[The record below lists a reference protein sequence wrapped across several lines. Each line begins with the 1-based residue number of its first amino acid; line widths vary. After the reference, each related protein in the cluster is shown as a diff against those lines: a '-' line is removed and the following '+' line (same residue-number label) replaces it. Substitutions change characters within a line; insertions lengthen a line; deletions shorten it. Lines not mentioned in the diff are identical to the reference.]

1 MLSAREQFFNGDGGG
16 TAGIGLGIEIGESST
31 SKAGRGVYNATT
43 VSVTKDQLNSAAT
56 TPTVSV
62 TPKQPPLEP
71 VVEAEGEEDLH
82 FDTNAL
88 SNLPPRQPLDIEF
101 KELSLTVKLGF
112 NRGEKEILHNVCGK
126 FPGSQLIAIMG
137 PSGAGK
143 STLLDALSGFK
154 TTGVDGSILL
164 NGRRR
169 DLPSFRR
176 MSCYITQDDRLQ
188 PLLTVSENMHI
199 AADLKLGENV
209 SYEEKESRIEDILLL
224 LGLYDHDQTLTMR
237 LSGGQKKRLSIAM
250 ELINNPTVMFLDEPT
265 TGLDSSSC
273 TKVLELLKRLTSQ
286 GRTIICTIHQPTAKL
301 FQIFDQVYVLS
312 AGNCV
317 YQGGTQKLVPFLQS
331 VDLPCP
337 MYHNPA
343 DYSECPIK
351 RIKKSNS
358 EHLSPPPSL
367 IFAVIELACGEYGY
381 DKIDTLKRAT
391 ENGSCLTWF
400 NNPGSVLRA
409 EALMRKHPIPKRN
422 KNVSLENT
430 SFTNQCSVLLR
441 RGYIKARRDTTMTHL
456 RIFVNIGLAIV
467 YGGMYDHAGREG
479 SRVLDNYNLLFAILM
494 HHSMTTMMLTV
505 LTFPIE
511 MTILIKEHFNRWYS
525 LKAYYFALTVVDL
538 PITLISTFF
547 FTVIIYVWSYQPM
560 EWVRFWMFLAIS
572 LLVVFVGQSFG
583 LIIGAWFDV
592 VNGTFLAPV
601 LTIPMMMFAGF
612 GVTLRDLPSYLKWG
626 SHISHLR
633 YGLEGYIAA
642 IYGLDRGVLACDE
655 APYCHYRYPKKF
667 LEEITMRGD
676 QFWNDV
682 IALCLIM
689 FILRAGAFI
698 VLKAK
703 LKSIR

>member
-1 MLSAREQFFNGDGGG
+1 MLSAREQFFNSDGG
-16 TAGIGLGIEIGESST
+16 TPGIGLGIEIGESGT
-31 SKAGRGVYNATT
+31 AKPGRGVYNATT
-43 VSVTKDQLNSAAT
+43 VPMTSASSWRNGQTNTTTTA
-56 TPTVSV
+56 TPTGAAPIASS
-62 TPKQPPLEP
+62 KQTPLEP
-71 VVEAEGEEDLH
+71 VVEDEEDFH
-82 FDTNAL
+82 IDTNAL
-88 SNLPPRQPLDIEF
+88 SNLPPRDPVDIEF

-154 TTGVDGSILL
+154 TTGVDGSIRL

-188 PLLTVSENMHI
+188 PLLTVTENMHI

-224 LGLYDHDQTLTMR
+224 LGLYDHDQTLTGR

-273 TKVLELLKRLTSQ
+273 TKVLELLKRLTTQ

-312 AGNCV
+312 SGNCV
-317 YQGGTQKLVPFLQS
+317 YQGGTQKMVPFLQS
-331 VDLPCP
+331 VELPCP

-343 DYSECPIK
+343 DYI
-351 RIKKSNS
+351 
-358 EHLSPPPSL
+358 
-367 IFAVIELACGEYGY
+367 IELACGEYGF
-381 DKIDTLKRAT
+381 DKIDTLKTAS
-391 ENGSCLTWF
+391 ENGSSLTWF
-400 NNPGSVLRA
+400 NNPGAVLRS
-409 EALMRKHPIPKRN
+409 EALIHKHPIPKRS

-430 SFTNQCSVLLR
+430 SFMNQCTVLLR
-441 RGYIKARRDTTMTHL
+441 RGYIKSGRDTTLTHL
-456 RIFVNIGLAIV
+456 RLFVNIAVAVL
-467 YGGMYDHAGREG
+467 YGAMYDHSGKEG

-505 LTFPIE
+505 LTFPLE

-525 LKAYYFALTVVDL
+525 LKAYYFALTL
-538 PITLISTFF
+538 LEIPITFISTFV
-547 FTVIIYVWSYQPM
+547 FTVIIYLWSYQPM
-560 EWVRFWMFLAIS
+560 EWVRFWMFFVIS

-583 LIIGAWFDV
+583 LIIGAWCNV

-642 IYGLDRGVLACDE
+642 IYGMNRGVLDCNE

-667 LEEITMRGD
+667 LEEITMSGD
-676 QFWNDV
+676 QFWNDLM
-682 IALCLIM
+682 ALSI
-689 FILRAGAFI
+689 ILLLFRVGAYF

>member
-1 MLSAREQFFNGDGGG
+1 MLSAREQFFNDGG
-16 TAGIGLGIEIGESST
+16 TAGIGLGIEIGESGT
-31 SKAGRGVYNATT
+31 SRAGRGVYNATT
-43 VSVTKDQLNSAAT
+43 VPMTSANSWRNGQTSTATSTST
-56 TPTVSV
+56 TPTAAPVLAIA
-62 TPKQPPLEP
+62 KQAALEP
-71 VVEAEGEEDLH
+71 VAEGEEDVH
-82 FDTNAL
+82 FNTDAL
-88 SNLPPRQPLDIEF
+88 SNLPAREPVDIEF
-101 KELSLTVKLGF
+101 KELSLTVNLGF

-154 TTGVDGSILL
+154 TTGVDGSIRL

-169 DLPSFRR
+169 DLPAFRR

-224 LGLYDHDQTLTMR
+224 LGLYDHDQTLTLR
-237 LSGGQKKRLSIAM
+237 LSGGQRKRLSIAM

-273 TKVLELLKRLTSQ
+273 TKVLELLKRLTTQ

-343 DYSECPIK
+343 DYI
-351 RIKKSNS
+351 
-358 EHLSPPPSL
+358 
-367 IFAVIELACGEYGY
+367 IELACGEYGF
-381 DKIDTLKRAT
+381 DKIDTLMHKY
-391 ENGSCLTWF
+391 
-400 NNPGSVLRA
+400 
-409 EALMRKHPIPKRN
+409 PIPKRS

-441 RGYIKARRDTTMTHL
+441 RGYIKSRRDTTMTHL
-456 RIFVNIGLAIV
+456 RIGVNIAVAVL
-467 YGGMYDHAGREG
+467 YGAMYDRAGREG

-525 LKAYYFALTVVDL
+525 LKAYYFAMTLIDL
-538 PITLISTFF
+538 PITFVSTFLF
-547 FTVIIYVWSYQPM
+547 SVIIYLWSYQPL
-560 EWVRFWMFLAIS
+560 EWVRFWMFFSIS
-572 LLVVFVGQSFG
+572 LLIVFVGQSIG
-583 LIIGAWFDV
+583 LMIGAWFDV

-633 YGLEGYIAA
+633 YGLEGFIAA
-642 IYGLDRGVLACDE
+642 IYGLDRGVLECNE

-667 LEEITMRGD
+667 LEEITMSGD
-676 QFWNDV
+676 KFWTDI
-682 IALCLIM
+682 IALCAMM
-689 FILRAGAFI
+689 FLFRLGAYI

-703 LKSIR
+703 IKSIR

>member
-1 MLSAREQFFNGDGGG
+1 MATSREQFLFGNDNGV
-16 TAGIGLGIEIGESST
+16 AGLGLGIEIGEVNSSRVYNTTTVPVNSTGGWRNGQSST
-31 SKAGRGVYNATT
+31 TS
-43 VSVTKDQLNSAAT
+43 SA
-56 TPTVSV
+56 TPTSAP
-62 TPKQPPLEP
+62 TPPQVAYSNGSKQPPLEP
-71 VVEAEGEEDLH
+71 VVEEEVH
-82 FDTNAL
+82 FDTDAL
-88 SNLPPRQPLDIEF
+88 NNLPAREPVDMEF
-101 KELSLTVKLGF
+101 RELSLTVKLGF
-112 NRGEKEILHNVCGK
+112 NRGSKEILHNVCGK

-188 PLLTVSENMHI
+188 PLLTVNENMHI
-199 AADLKLGENV
+199 AADLKLGQTV

-224 LGLYDHDQTLTMR
+224 LGLYNHDQTLTMR

-273 TKVLELLKRLTSQ
+273 TKVLELLKKLTSQ

-317 YQGGTQKLVPFLQS
+317 YQGSTQKLVPFLQA

-343 DYSECPIK
+343 DYI
-351 RIKKSNS
+351 
-358 EHLSPPPSL
+358 
-367 IFAVIELACGEYGY
+367 IELACGEYGY
-381 DKIDTLKRAT
+381 DKVDTLKGAT

-400 NNPGSVLRA
+400 DNPSAVLRS
-409 EALMRKHPIPKRN
+409 EVLMRKYPIPKKTKSR
-422 KNVSLENT
+422 SLEDT
-430 SFTNQCSVLLR
+430 SYSNQCSVLLR
-441 RGYIKARRDTTMTHL
+441 RGFIKAKRDTTMTHL
-456 RIFVNIGLAIV
+456 RIGVNIAVAALFGA
-467 YGGMYDHAGREG
+467 MYDHTGREG

-505 LTFPIE
+505 LTFPMDIS
-511 MTILIKEHFNRWYS
+511 ILIKEHFNRWYS
-525 LKAYYFALTVVDL
+525 LKAYYTAMTLVDL
-538 PITLISTFF
+538 PISIVSCFL
-547 FTVIIYVWSYQPM
+547 FTVIVYLWSYQPM
-560 EWVRFWMFLAIS
+560 EWIRFWMFFAIS
-572 LLVVFVGQSFG
+572 LLTVFVGHSFG
-583 LIIGAWFDV
+583 LMIGAWFDV

-612 GVTLRDLPSYLKWG
+612 GVTLRDLPGYLKWG
-626 SHISHLR
+626 SHISYLR
-633 YGLEGYIAA
+633 YGLEGFISS
-642 IYGLDRGVLACDE
+642 IYGLNRGVLACDE

-682 IALCLIM
+682 AAL
-689 FILRAGAFI
+689 GAMIIIFRLVSFI

-703 LKSIR
+703 IKSIR

>member
-1 MLSAREQFFNGDGGG
+1 MATAREQFLFGSDNGV
-16 TAGIGLGIEIGESST
+16 AGLGLGIEIGEVTPS
-31 SKAGRGVYNATT
+31 RVYNATT
-43 VSVTKDQLNSAAT
+43 VPVTSAGGWRNGQSST
-56 TPTVSV
+56 TTNVV
-62 TPKQPPLEP
+62 TPPSVSTPPQVAYSNGSTASKQPPLEP
-71 VVEAEGEEDLH
+71 VEEEEVH
-82 FDTNAL
+82 FDIDAL
-88 SNLPPRQPLDIEF
+88 NNLPAREPVDMEF

-112 NRGEKEILHNVCGK
+112 NRGSKEILHNVSGK

-188 PLLTVSENMHI
+188 PLLTVNENMHI
-199 AADLKLGENV
+199 AADLKLGQTV

-273 TKVLELLKRLTSQ
+273 TKVLELLKKLTGQ

-301 FQIFDQVYVLS
+301 FQIFDQVYVLA

-317 YQGGTQKLVPFLQS
+317 YQGSTQKLVPFLQA

-343 DYSECPIK
+343 DYI
-351 RIKKSNS
+351 
-358 EHLSPPPSL
+358 
-367 IFAVIELACGEYGY
+367 IELACGEYGY
-381 DKIDTLKRAT
+381 DKVDTLKGAT

-400 NNPGSVLRA
+400 DNPSSILRS
-409 EALMRKHPIPKRN
+409 EALMRKYPIPKRT
-422 KNVSLENT
+422 KARSLEDT
-430 SFTNQCSVLLR
+430 SFSNQCSVLMR
-441 RGYIKARRDTTMTHL
+441 RGYMKAKRDTTMTHL
-456 RIFVNIGLAIV
+456 RIGVNIAVAALFGA
-467 YGGMYDHAGREG
+467 MYDHTGREG

-511 MTILIKEHFNRWYS
+511 MSILIKEHFNRWYS
-525 LKAYYFALTVVDL
+525 LKAYYTAMTIVDL
-538 PITLISTFF
+538 PISIISCFI
-547 FTVIIYVWSYQPM
+547 FTVIVYLWSYQPM
-560 EWVRFWMFLAIS
+560 EWVRFWMFFVIS
-572 LLVVFVGQSFG
+572 LLTVFVGHSFG
-583 LIIGAWFDV
+583 LMIGSWFDV

-612 GVTLRDLPSYLKWG
+612 GVTLRDLPSYLQWG
-626 SHISHLR
+626 SHISYLR
-633 YGLEGYIAA
+633 YGLEGFISA
-642 IYGLDRGVLACDE
+642 IYGLDRGVLACEE

-682 IALCLIM
+682 IAL
-689 FILRAGAFI
+689 GAMIIVFRLVSYV

-703 LKSIR
+703 IKSIR

>member
-1 MLSAREQFFNGDGGG
+1 MATSREQFLFGSDNGV
-16 TAGIGLGIEIGESST
+16 AGLGLGIEIGEVT
-31 SKAGRGVYNATT
+31 SGRVYNTTT
-43 VSVTKDQLNSAAT
+43 VPVTNSGGWRHAQS
-56 TPTVSV
+56 SV
-62 TPKQPPLEP
+62 TPPPIPTPPQVTYTNGSSATASKQPPLEP
-71 VVEAEGEEDLH
+71 VEEEEVH
-82 FDTNAL
+82 FDTDAL
-88 SNLPPRQPLDIEF
+88 NNLPAREPVDMEF
-101 KELSLTVKLGF
+101 RDLSLTVKLGF
-112 NRGEKEILHNVCGK
+112 NRGSKEILHNVCGK

-188 PLLTVSENMHI
+188 PLLTVNENMHI
-199 AADLKLGENV
+199 AADLKLGQTV

-273 TKVLELLKRLTSQ
+273 TKVLELLKKLTSQ

-317 YQGGTQKLVPFLQS
+317 YQGSTQKLVPFLHS

-343 DYSECPIK
+343 DYI
-351 RIKKSNS
+351 
-358 EHLSPPPSL
+358 
-367 IFAVIELACGEYGY
+367 IELACGEYGY
-381 DKIDTLKRAT
+381 DKVDTLKVAT

-400 NNPGSVLRA
+400 DNPSAVLRS
-409 EALMRKHPIPKRN
+409 EVLMRKYPIPKKTKSR
-422 KNVSLENT
+422 SLEDT
-430 SFTNQCSVLLR
+430 SFSNQCSVLLR
-441 RGYIKARRDTTMTHL
+441 RGFIKAKRDTTMTHL
-456 RIFVNIGLAIV
+456 RIGVNIAVAALFGA
-467 YGGMYDHAGREG
+467 MYDHTGREG

-505 LTFPIE
+505 LTFPMDIS
-511 MTILIKEHFNRWYS
+511 ILIKEHFNRWYS
-525 LKAYYFALTVVDL
+525 LKAYYTAMTLVDL
-538 PITLISTFF
+538 PISIISCFL
-547 FTVIIYVWSYQPM
+547 FTVIVYLWSYQPM
-560 EWVRFWMFLAIS
+560 EWVRFWMFFAIS
-572 LLVVFVGQSFG
+572 ILTVFVGHSFG
-583 LIIGAWFDV
+583 LMIGAWFDV

-612 GVTLRDLPSYLKWG
+612 GVTLRDLPGYLRWG
-626 SHISHLR
+626 SHISYLR
-633 YGLEGYIAA
+633 YGLEGFIAS
-642 IYGLDRGVLACDE
+642 IYGLDRGVLACEE
-655 APYCHYRYPKKF
+655 AAYCHYRYPKKF

-682 IALCLIM
+682 IALGSMIIIFRLVSYV
-689 FILRAGAFI
+689 

-703 LKSIR
+703 IKSIR

>member
-1 MLSAREQFFNGDGGG
+1 MATTREQFLFGNESGV
-16 TAGIGLGIEIGESST
+16 AGLGLGIEIGEAPNS
-31 SKAGRGVYNATT
+31 RVYNATT
-43 VSVTKDQLNSAAT
+43 EPVSSAGGRRNGQPST
-56 TPTVSV
+56 TTTVTPTSAP
-62 TPKQPPLEP
+62 TPPQAGYSNGSTASNQPPLEP
-71 VVEAEGEEDLH
+71 VEEEEVH
-82 FDTNAL
+82 FDTDAL
-88 SNLPPRQPLDIEF
+88 NNLPAREPVDMEF
-101 KELSLTVKLGF
+101 KELSLTVNLGF
-112 NRGEKEILHNVCGK
+112 KRGSKEILHNVCGK

-188 PLLTVSENMHI
+188 PLLTVNENMHI
-199 AADLKLGENV
+199 AADLKLGDTV

-224 LGLYDHDQTLTMR
+224 LGLYNHDQTLTVR

-317 YQGGTQKLVPFLQS
+317 YQGSTQKLVPFLQS
-331 VDLPCP
+331 VELPCP

-343 DYSECPIK
+343 DYI
-351 RIKKSNS
+351 
-358 EHLSPPPSL
+358 
-367 IFAVIELACGEYGY
+367 IELACGEYGF
-381 DKIDTLKRAT
+381 DKIDTLKSAT

-400 NNPGSVLRA
+400 NNPSSVLRA
-409 EALMRKHPIPKRN
+409 ETLMRKFPIPKKSKTR
-422 KNVSLENT
+422 SLEDT
-430 SFTNQCSVLLR
+430 SYTNQCSVLLR
-441 RGYIKARRDTTMTHL
+441 RGYIKAKRDTTMTHL
-456 RIFVNIGLAIV
+456 RIGVNIAVAALFGA
-467 YGGMYDHAGREG
+467 MYDHTGREG

-511 MTILIKEHFNRWYS
+511 LSILIKEHFNRWYS
-525 LKAYYFALTVVDL
+525 LKAYYTAMTLVDL
-538 PITLISTFF
+538 PVSILSCFL
-547 FTVIIYVWSYQPM
+547 FTVIVYLWSYQPM
-560 EWVRFWMFLAIS
+560 EWVRFWMFFVIS
-572 LLVVFVGQSFG
+572 LMTVFVGQSFG
-583 LIIGAWFDV
+583 LMIGAWFDV
-592 VNGTFLAPV
+592 TNGTFLAPV

-626 SHISHLR
+626 SHISYLR
-633 YGLEGYIAA
+633 YGLEGFIAA
-642 IYGLDRGVLACDE
+642 IYGLDRGTLACDE
-655 APYCHYRYPKKF
+655 ALYCHYRYPKKF

-682 IALCLIM
+682 IALTLM
-689 FILRAGAFI
+689 I
-698 VLKAK
+698 VIFRLASYMILKAK
-703 LKSIR
+703 IKSIR

>member
-1 MLSAREQFFNGDGGG
+1 MATAREQFLFGSDNGV
-16 TAGIGLGIEIGESST
+16 AGLGLGIEIGEVTPSRVYNTTTVPVTSAGGWRNGQSST
-31 SKAGRGVYNATT
+31 TT
-43 VSVTKDQLNSAAT
+43 SAVNGST
-56 TPTVSV
+56 TS
-62 TPKQPPLEP
+62 KQPPLEP
-71 VVEAEGEEDLH
+71 VEEEEVH
-82 FDTNAL
+82 FDIDAL
-88 SNLPPRQPLDIEF
+88 NNLPAREPVDMEF

-112 NRGEKEILHNVCGK
+112 NRGSKEILHNVSGK

-188 PLLTVSENMHI
+188 PLLTVNENMHI
-199 AADLKLGENV
+199 AADLKLGQTV

-273 TKVLELLKRLTSQ
+273 TKVLELLKKLTGQ

-301 FQIFDQVYVLS
+301 FQIFDQVYVLA

-317 YQGGTQKLVPFLQS
+317 YQGSTQKLVPFLQA

-343 DYSECPIK
+343 DYI
-351 RIKKSNS
+351 
-358 EHLSPPPSL
+358 
-367 IFAVIELACGEYGY
+367 IELACGEYGY
-381 DKIDTLKRAT
+381 DKVDTLKGAT

-400 NNPGSVLRA
+400 DNPSSIMRS
-409 EALMRKHPIPKRN
+409 EALMRKYPIPKRT
-422 KNVSLENT
+422 KARSLEDT
-430 SFTNQCSVLLR
+430 SFSNQCSVLMR
-441 RGYIKARRDTTMTHL
+441 RGYMKAKRDTTMTHL
-456 RIFVNIGLAIV
+456 RIGVNIAVAALFGA
-467 YGGMYDHAGREG
+467 MYDHTGREG

-511 MTILIKEHFNRWYS
+511 MSILIKEHFNRWYS
-525 LKAYYFALTVVDL
+525 LKAYYTAMTIVDL
-538 PITLISTFF
+538 PISVSIYWLKTIGIPQITEVSRWQIISCFI
-547 FTVIIYVWSYQPM
+547 FTVIVYLWSYQPM
-560 EWVRFWMFLAIS
+560 EWVRFWMFFVIS
-572 LLVVFVGQSFG
+572 LLTVFVGHSFG
-583 LIIGAWFDV
+583 LMIGSWFDV

-612 GVTLRDLPSYLKWG
+612 GVTLKDLPSYLQWG
-626 SHISHLR
+626 SHISYLR
-633 YGLEGYIAA
+633 YGLEGFISA
-642 IYGLDRGVLACDE
+642 IYGLDRGVLACEE

-682 IALCLIM
+682 IAL
-689 FILRAGAFI
+689 GAMIIVFRLVSYV

-703 LKSIR
+703 IKSIR

>member
-1 MLSAREQFFNGDGGG
+1 MATPREQFLFGSDNGV
-16 TAGIGLGIEIGESST
+16 AGLGLGIEIGEVTSS
-31 SKAGRGVYNATT
+31 RVYNSTT
-43 VSVTKDQLNSAAT
+43 VPVGNSGGWRNAQS
-56 TPTVSV
+56 SV
-62 TPKQPPLEP
+62 TPPPIPTPPQVNYTNGNAASKQPPLEP
-71 VVEAEGEEDLH
+71 VVEEEVH
-82 FDTNAL
+82 FDTDAL
-88 SNLPPRQPLDIEF
+88 NNLPAREPVDMEF

-112 NRGEKEILHNVCGK
+112 NRGSKEILHNVCGK

-188 PLLTVSENMHI
+188 PLLTVNENMHI
-199 AADLKLGENV
+199 AADLKLGQTV
-209 SYEEKESRIEDILLL
+209 SYEEKESRW
-224 LGLYDHDQTLTMR
+224 
-237 LSGGQKKRLSIAM
+237 
-250 ELINNPTVMFLDEPT
+250 
-265 TGLDSSSC
+265 LDSSSC
-273 TKVLELLKRLTSQ
+273 TKVLELLKKLTSQ

-317 YQGGTQKLVPFLQS
+317 YQGSTQKLVPFLHS
-331 VDLPCP
+331 ADLPCP

-343 DYSECPIK
+343 DYI
-351 RIKKSNS
+351 
-358 EHLSPPPSL
+358 
-367 IFAVIELACGEYGY
+367 IELACGEYGY
-381 DKIDTLKRAT
+381 DKVDTLKLAT

-400 NNPGSVLRA
+400 DNPSAVLRA
-409 EALMRKHPIPKRN
+409 EVLMRKYPIPKKTKSR
-422 KNVSLENT
+422 SLEDT
-430 SFTNQCSVLLR
+430 SYSNQCSVLLR
-441 RGYIKARRDTTMTHL
+441 RGFIKAKRDTTMTHL
-456 RIFVNIGLAIV
+456 RIGVNIAVAALFGA
-467 YGGMYDHAGREG
+467 MYDHTGREG

-505 LTFPIE
+505 LTFPMDIS
-511 MTILIKEHFNRWYS
+511 ILIKEHFNRWYS
-525 LKAYYFALTVVDL
+525 LKAYYTAMTLVDL
-538 PITLISTFF
+538 PISIISCFF
-547 FTVIIYVWSYQPM
+547 FTVIVYLWSYQPM
-560 EWVRFWMFLAIS
+560 EWIRFFMFFSIS
-572 LLVVFVGQSFG
+572 LLTVFVGHSFG
-583 LIIGAWFDV
+583 LMIGAWFDV

-612 GVTLRDLPSYLKWG
+612 GVTLRDLPSYLRWG
-626 SHISHLR
+626 SHISYLR
-633 YGLEGYIAA
+633 YGLEGFISA
-642 IYGLDRGVLACDE
+642 IYGLDRGTLACEE

-682 IALCLIM
+682 IALGVM
-689 FILRAGAFI
+689 ILLFRFVSYV

-703 LKSIR
+703 IKSIR

>member
-1 MLSAREQFFNGDGGG
+1 MATTREQFLFGNESGV
-16 TAGIGLGIEIGESST
+16 AGLGLGIEIGEAPNS
-31 SKAGRGVYNATT
+31 RVYNATT
-43 VSVTKDQLNSAAT
+43 EPVSSAGGRRNGQPST
-56 TPTVSV
+56 TTTVTPTSAP
-62 TPKQPPLEP
+62 TPPQAWYSNGSTASNQPPLEP
-71 VVEAEGEEDLH
+71 VEEEEVH
-82 FDTNAL
+82 FDTDAL
-88 SNLPPRQPLDIEF
+88 NNLPAREPVDMEF
-101 KELSLTVKLGF
+101 KELSLTVNLGF
-112 NRGEKEILHNVCGK
+112 KRGSKEILHNVCGK

-188 PLLTVSENMHI
+188 PLLTVNENMHI
-199 AADLKLGENV
+199 AADLKLGDTV

-224 LGLYDHDQTLTMR
+224 LGLYNHDQTLTVR

-317 YQGGTQKLVPFLQS
+317 YQGSTQKLVPFLQS
-331 VDLPCP
+331 VELPCP

-343 DYSECPIK
+343 DYI
-351 RIKKSNS
+351 
-358 EHLSPPPSL
+358 
-367 IFAVIELACGEYGY
+367 IELACGEYGF
-381 DKIDTLKRAT
+381 DKIDTLKSAT

-400 NNPGSVLRA
+400 NNPSSVLRA
-409 EALMRKHPIPKRN
+409 ETLMRKFPIPKKSKTR
-422 KNVSLENT
+422 SLEDT
-430 SFTNQCSVLLR
+430 SYTNQCSVLLR
-441 RGYIKARRDTTMTHL
+441 RGYIKAKRDTTMTHL
-456 RIFVNIGLAIV
+456 RIGVNIAVAALFGA
-467 YGGMYDHAGREG
+467 MYDHTGREG

-511 MTILIKEHFNRWYS
+511 LSILIKEHFNRWYS
-525 LKAYYFALTVVDL
+525 LKAYYTAMTLVDL
-538 PITLISTFF
+538 PVSILSCFL
-547 FTVIIYVWSYQPM
+547 FTVIVYLWSYQPM
-560 EWVRFWMFLAIS
+560 EWVRFWMFFVIS
-572 LLVVFVGQSFG
+572 LMTVFVGQSFG
-583 LIIGAWFDV
+583 LMIGAWFDV
-592 VNGTFLAPV
+592 TNGTFLAPV

-626 SHISHLR
+626 SHISYLR
-633 YGLEGYIAA
+633 YGLEGFIAA
-642 IYGLDRGVLACDE
+642 IYGLDRGTLACDE
-655 APYCHYRYPKKF
+655 ALYCHYRYPKKF

-682 IALCLIM
+682 IALTLM
-689 FILRAGAFI
+689 I
-698 VLKAK
+698 VIFRLASYMILKAK
-703 LKSIR
+703 IKSIR

>member
-1 MLSAREQFFNGDGGG
+1 MATAREQFLFGSDNGV
-16 TAGIGLGIEIGESST
+16 AGLGLGIEIGEVT
-31 SKAGRGVYNATT
+31 SGRVYNTTT
-43 VSVTKDQLNSAAT
+43 VPVARNGQSSPRIIVPP
-56 TPTVSV
+56 TPPQVAYGNGSNAS
-62 TPKQPPLEP
+62 KQPPLEP
-71 VVEAEGEEDLH
+71 VEEEELH
-82 FDTNAL
+82 FDTDAL
-88 SNLPPRQPLDIEF
+88 NNLPAREPVDMEF
-101 KELSLTVKLGF
+101 KELSLTVSLGF
-112 NRGEKEILHNVCGK
+112 KRGSKEILHNVCGK

-188 PLLTVSENMHI
+188 PLLTVNENMHI
-199 AADLKLGENV
+199 AADLKLGESV
-209 SYEEKESRIEDILLL
+209 SYEEKESRVSGKRNACEYLCLIMQYVSLQIEDILLL
-224 LGLYDHDQTLTMR
+224 LGLYNHDQTLTMR

-273 TKVLELLKRLTSQ
+273 TKVLELLKKLTSQ

-317 YQGGTQKLVPFLQS
+317 YQGSTQKLVPFLQA

-343 DYSECPIK
+343 DYI
-351 RIKKSNS
+351 
-358 EHLSPPPSL
+358 
-367 IFAVIELACGEYGY
+367 IELACGEYGF
-381 DKIDTLKRAT
+381 DKIDSLKSAT

-400 NNPGSVLRA
+400 DNPSGVMRA
-409 EALMRKHPIPKRN
+409 EALMRKYPIPKRT
-422 KNVSLENT
+422 KTRSLEDT

-441 RGYIKARRDTTMTHL
+441 RGYIKAKRDTTMTHL
-456 RIFVNIGLAIV
+456 RIGVNIAVAALFGA
-467 YGGMYDHAGREG
+467 MYDHTGREG

-511 MTILIKEHFNRWYS
+511 LSILIKEHFNRWYS
-525 LKAYYFALTVVDL
+525 LKAYYTAMTLVDL
-538 PITLISTFF
+538 PVSILSCFL
-547 FTVIIYVWSYQPM
+547 FTVIVYLWSYQPM
-560 EWVRFWMFLAIS
+560 EWVRFWMFFAIS
-572 LLVVFVGQSFG
+572 LLTVFVGQSFG
-583 LIIGAWFDV
+583 LMIGAWFDV

-612 GVTLRDLPSYLKWG
+612 GVTLRDLPSYLQWG
-626 SHISHLR
+626 SHISYLR
-633 YGLEGYIAA
+633 YGLEGFISA
-642 IYGLDRGVLACDE
+642 IYGLDRGVLQCEE

-682 IALCLIM
+682 IAL
-689 FILRAGAFI
+689 GAMVVLFRLASYI
-698 VLKAK
+698 ILKAK
-703 LKSIR
+703 IKSIR

>member
-1 MLSAREQFFNGDGGG
+1 MPTARETFFSADGG
-16 TAGIGLGIEIGESST
+16 TAGIGLGIEIGDT
-31 SKAGRGVYNATT
+31 SASQAGRGVYNATT
-43 VSVTKDQLNSAAT
+43 VPMTSASSWRNGQTNAAT
-56 TPTVSV
+56 KSTSSVLATPTSSPAVAS
-62 TPKQPPLEP
+62 KQPPLQAVSEA
-71 VVEAEGEEDLH
+71 EAEGEPEEEFNLDL
-82 FDTNAL
+82 DAL
-88 SNLPPRQPLDIEF
+88 SNLPARESVDMEF

-224 LGLYDHDQTLTMR
+224 LGLYEHDQTLTMR

-273 TKVLELLKRLTSQ
+273 TKVLELLKRLTTQ

-317 YQGGTQKLVPFLQS
+317 YQGGTQKLVPFLHS
-331 VDLPCP
+331 VELPCP

-343 DYSECPIK
+343 DYI
-351 RIKKSNS
+351 
-358 EHLSPPPSL
+358 
-367 IFAVIELACGEYGY
+367 IELACGEYGF
-381 DKIDTLKRAT
+381 DKIDTLKAAT
-391 ENGSCLTWF
+391 ENGNCLTWF
-400 NNPGSVLRA
+400 NNPRAVLRS
-409 EALMRKHPIPKRN
+409 EALMRKYPIPKRT

-430 SFTNQCSVLLR
+430 SLTNQCSVLLR
-441 RGYIKARRDTTMTHL
+441 RGYIKAKRDTTMTHL
-456 RIFVNIGLAIV
+456 RIIVNIAVAVL
-467 YGGMYDHAGREG
+467 YGALYDHAGKEG

-494 HHSMTTMMLTV
+494 HHTMTTMMLTV

-525 LKAYYFALTVVDL
+525 LKAYYIAMTLVDL
-538 PITLISTFF
+538 PITIFSSFIF
-547 FTVIIYVWSYQPM
+547 SVIIYLWSYQPM
-560 EWVRFWMFLAIS
+560 EWVRFWMFFVIS
-572 LLVVFVGQSFG
+572 LLIVFVGQSFG
-583 LIIGAWFDV
+583 LIIGAWFSV
-592 VNGTFLAPV
+592 TNGTFLAPV

-612 GVTLRDLPSYLKWG
+612 GVTLRDLPSYLRWG

-633 YGLEGYIAA
+633 YGLEGFIAA
-642 IYGLDRGVLACDE
+642 IYGMDRKVLECNE
-655 APYCHYRYPKKF
+655 PYCHYRYPKKF
-667 LEEITMRGD
+667 LEEISMTGD
-676 QFWNDV
+676 QFWKDL
-682 IALCLIM
+682 IALCSMMVL
-689 FILRAGAFI
+689 LRVGAYI
-698 VLKAK
+698 VLQAK
-703 LKSIR
+703 IKSVR

>member
-1 MLSAREQFFNGDGGG
+1 MPTAREQFFNAGDGV
-16 TAGIGLGIEIGESST
+16 AGIGLGIEIGEADS
-31 SKAGRGVYNATT
+31 GRVYNATT
-43 VSVTKDQLNSAAT
+43 VPMTSASSWRNGQTSTAT
-56 TPTVSV
+56 STTFSSAPTSAPSPPQVAYSNGAAAI
-62 TPKQPPLEP
+62 KQPPLES
-71 VVEAEGEEDLH
+71 VAEEEVH
-82 FDTNAL
+82 FDSDAL
-88 SNLPPRQPLDIEF
+88 NNLPAREPVDIEF
-101 KELSLTVKLGF
+101 KELSLTVNLGF
-112 NRGEKEILHNVCGK
+112 NRGSKEILHNVCGK

-188 PLLTVSENMHI
+188 PLLTVNENMHI
-199 AADLKLGENV
+199 AADLKLGHTV

-224 LGLYDHDQTLTMR
+224 LGLYDHDQTLTLR

-273 TKVLELLKRLTSQ
+273 TKVLELLKKLTTQ

-317 YQGGTQKLVPFLQS
+317 YQGGTEKLVPFLHA

-343 DYSECPIK
+343 DYI
-351 RIKKSNS
+351 
-358 EHLSPPPSL
+358 
-367 IFAVIELACGEYGY
+367 IELACGEYGY
-381 DKIDTLKRAT
+381 DKIDTLKSAT

-400 NNPGSVLRA
+400 NNPSAVLRS
-409 EALMRKHPIPKRN
+409 EALMRKYPIPKRT
-422 KNVSLENT
+422 KSDSLEDT
-430 SFTNQCSVLLR
+430 SYANQCSVLLR

-456 RIFVNIGLAIV
+456 RIGVNIAVALLFGA
-467 YGGMYDHAGREG
+467 MYDHTGREG

-511 MTILIKEHFNRWYS
+511 MSILIKEHFNRWYS
-525 LKAYYFALTVVDL
+525 MKAYYTAMTLVDL
-538 PITLISTFF
+538 PISIISCFL
-547 FTVIIYVWSYQPM
+547 FTSIVYLWSYQPM
-560 EWVRFWMFLAIS
+560 EWVRFWMFFAIS
-572 LLVVFVGQSFG
+572 LLTVFVGHSFG
-583 LIIGAWFDV
+583 LMIGAWFDV

-612 GVTLRDLPSYLKWG
+612 GVTLRDLPSYLRWG
-626 SHISHLR
+626 SHISYLR
-633 YGLEGYIAA
+633 YGLEGFISA
-642 IYGLDRGVLACDE
+642 IYGLDRGVLACNE

-667 LEEITMRGD
+667 LEEITMSGD

-682 IALCLIM
+682 IALSAMILI
-689 FILRAGAFI
+689 FRFFSYI

-703 LKSIR
+703 IKSIR

>member
-1 MLSAREQFFNGDGGG
+1 MATPREQFLFGSDNGV
-16 TAGIGLGIEIGESST
+16 AGLGLGIEIGEVT
-31 SKAGRGVYNATT
+31 SGRVYNSTT
-43 VSVTKDQLNSAAT
+43 VPMNSRNGQTSAPPSAT
-56 TPTVSV
+56 PPPVPTQPQVAYSNGS
-62 TPKQPPLEP
+62 KQSALEP
-71 VVEAEGEEDLH
+71 VEEEEVH
-82 FDTNAL
+82 FDTDAL
-88 SNLPPRQPLDIEF
+88 NNLPAREPVDMEF
-101 KELSLTVKLGF
+101 RELSLTVKLGF

-188 PLLTVSENMHI
+188 PLLTVNENMHI
-199 AADLKLGENV
+199 AADLKLGQTV

-273 TKVLELLKRLTSQ
+273 TKVLELLKKLTSQ

-317 YQGGTQKLVPFLQS
+317 YQGSTQKLVPFLQT

-343 DYSECPIK
+343 DYI
-351 RIKKSNS
+351 
-358 EHLSPPPSL
+358 
-367 IFAVIELACGEYGY
+367 IELACGEYGY
-381 DKIDTLKRAT
+381 DKVDTLKGAA

-400 NNPGSVLRA
+400 GNPGAVLRS
-409 EALMRKHPIPKRN
+409 EALMRKYPIPKKTKSR
-422 KNVSLENT
+422 SLEDT
-430 SFTNQCSVLLR
+430 SYSNQCSVLLR
-441 RGYIKARRDTTMTHL
+441 RGFIKAKRDTTMTHL
-456 RIFVNIGLAIV
+456 RIGVNIAVAVLFGA
-467 YGGMYDHAGREG
+467 MYDHTGREG

-505 LTFPIE
+505 LTFPMDIS
-511 MTILIKEHFNRWYS
+511 ILIKEHFNRWYS
-525 LKAYYFALTVVDL
+525 LKAYYTAISLVDL
-538 PITLISTFF
+538 PISIISCFL
-547 FTVIIYVWSYQPM
+547 FTAIVYLWSYQPM
-560 EWVRFWMFLAIS
+560 EWIRFWMFFAIS
-572 LLVVFVGQSFG
+572 LLTVFVGHSFG
-583 LIIGAWFDV
+583 LMIGAWFDV

-612 GVTLRDLPSYLKWG
+612 GVTLRDLPGYLRWG
-626 SHISHLR
+626 SHISYLR
-633 YGLEGYIAA
+633 YGLEGFIAA
-642 IYGLDRGVLACDE
+642 IYGLDRGVLQCEE

-667 LEEITMRGD
+667 LDEITMRGD

-682 IALCLIM
+682 YALVAMI
-689 FILRAGAFI
+689 FIFRLVSYV

>member
-1 MLSAREQFFNGDGGG
+1 MATTREQFLFGNENGV
-16 TAGIGLGIEIGESST
+16 AGLGLGIEIGEAPNS
-31 SKAGRGVYNATT
+31 RVYNATT
-43 VSVTKDQLNSAAT
+43 EPVSSAGGRRNGQPST
-56 TPTVSV
+56 TTTVTPTSAP
-62 TPKQPPLEP
+62 TPPQAGYTNGSTASKLPPLEP
-71 VVEAEGEEDLH
+71 VEEEEVH
-82 FDTNAL
+82 FDTDAL
-88 SNLPPRQPLDIEF
+88 NNLPAREPVDMEF
-101 KELSLTVKLGF
+101 KELSLTVNLGF
-112 NRGEKEILHNVCGK
+112 KRGSKEILHNVCGK

-188 PLLTVSENMHI
+188 PLLTVNENMHI
-199 AADLKLGENV
+199 AADLKLGNTV

-224 LGLYDHDQTLTMR
+224 LGLYNHDQTLTVR

-317 YQGGTQKLVPFLQS
+317 YQGSTQKLVPFLQS

-343 DYSECPIK
+343 DYI
-351 RIKKSNS
+351 
-358 EHLSPPPSL
+358 
-367 IFAVIELACGEYGY
+367 IELACGEYGF
-381 DKIDTLKRAT
+381 DKIDTLKSAT
-391 ENGSCLTWF
+391 ENGSALTWF
-400 NNPGSVLRA
+400 DNPSSVMRA
-409 EALMRKHPIPKRN
+409 EALMRKFPIPKKSKAR
-422 KNVSLENT
+422 SLEDT
-430 SFTNQCSVLLR
+430 SYSNQCSVLIR
-441 RGYIKARRDTTMTHL
+441 RGYIKAKRDTTMTHL
-456 RIFVNIGLAIV
+456 RIGVNIAVAALFGA
-467 YGGMYDHAGREG
+467 MYDHTGREG

-511 MTILIKEHFNRWYS
+511 LSILIKEHFNRWYS
-525 LKAYYFALTVVDL
+525 LKAYYTAMTLVDL
-538 PITLISTFF
+538 PVSILSCFL
-547 FTVIIYVWSYQPM
+547 FTGIVYLWSYQPM
-560 EWVRFWMFLAIS
+560 EWVRFWMFFVIS
-572 LLVVFVGQSFG
+572 LMTVFVGQSFG
-583 LIIGAWFDV
+583 LMIGAWFDV
-592 VNGTFLAPV
+592 TNGTFLAPV

-626 SHISHLR
+626 SHISYLR
-633 YGLEGYIAA
+633 YGLEGFIAA
-642 IYGLDRGVLACDE
+642 IYGLDRGTLACDE

-682 IALCLIM
+682 LALTLM
-689 FILRAGAFI
+689 I
-698 VLKAK
+698 VLFRLASYIILKAK
-703 LKSIR
+703 IKSIR

>member
-1 MLSAREQFFNGDGGG
+1 MPTAREQFFNAGDGV
-16 TAGIGLGIEIGESST
+16 AGIGLGIEIGEADS
-31 SKAGRGVYNATT
+31 GRVYNATT
-43 VSVTKDQLNSAAT
+43 VPMTSASSWRNGQTSTAT
-56 TPTVSV
+56 STTFSSAPTSAPSPPQVAYSNGAAAI
-62 TPKQPPLEP
+62 KQPPLES
-71 VVEAEGEEDLH
+71 VAEEEVH
-82 FDTNAL
+82 FDSDAL
-88 SNLPPRQPLDIEF
+88 NNLPAREPVDIEF
-101 KELSLTVKLGF
+101 KELSLTVNLGF
-112 NRGEKEILHNVCGK
+112 NRGSKEILHNVCGK

-188 PLLTVSENMHI
+188 PLLTVNENMHI
-199 AADLKLGENV
+199 AADLKLGHTV

-224 LGLYDHDQTLTMR
+224 LGLYDHDQTLTLR

-273 TKVLELLKRLTSQ
+273 TKVLELLKKLTTQ

-317 YQGGTQKLVPFLQS
+317 YQGGTEKLVPFLHA

-343 DYSECPIK
+343 DYI
-351 RIKKSNS
+351 
-358 EHLSPPPSL
+358 
-367 IFAVIELACGEYGY
+367 IELACGEYGY
-381 DKIDTLKRAT
+381 DKIDTLKSAT

-400 NNPGSVLRA
+400 NNPSAVLRS
-409 EALMRKHPIPKRN
+409 EALMRKYPIPKRT
-422 KNVSLENT
+422 KSDSLEDT
-430 SFTNQCSVLLR
+430 SYANQCSVLLR

-456 RIFVNIGLAIV
+456 RIGVNIAVGPAVRRHIISCFLFTSIV
-467 YGGMYDHAGREG
+467 Y
-479 SRVLDNYNLLFAILM
+479 L
-494 HHSMTTMMLTV
+494 
-505 LTFPIE
+505 
-511 MTILIKEHFNRWYS
+511 
-525 LKAYYFALTVVDL
+525 
-538 PITLISTFF
+538 
-547 FTVIIYVWSYQPM
+547 WSYQPM
-560 EWVRFWMFLAIS
+560 EWVRFWMFFAIS
-572 LLVVFVGQSFG
+572 LLTVFVGHSFG
-583 LIIGAWFDV
+583 LMIGAWFDV

-612 GVTLRDLPSYLKWG
+612 GVTLRDLPSYLRWG
-626 SHISHLR
+626 SHISYLR
-633 YGLEGYIAA
+633 YGLEGFISA
-642 IYGLDRGVLACDE
+642 IYGLDRGVLACNE

-667 LEEITMRGD
+667 LEEITMSGD

-682 IALCLIM
+682 IALSAMILI
-689 FILRAGAFI
+689 FRFFSYI

-703 LKSIR
+703 IKSIR

>member
-1 MLSAREQFFNGDGGG
+1 MATAREQFLFGGDNGV
-16 TAGIGLGIEIGESST
+16 AGLGLGIEIGEVTPS
-31 SKAGRGVYNATT
+31 RVYNPTTEPVRPVQHAALITSPSLPTPPQVGYSNGATA
-43 VSVTKDQLNSAAT
+43 SN
-56 TPTVSV
+56 
-62 TPKQPPLEP
+62 QPPLEP
-71 VVEAEGEEDLH
+71 VEEEEVH
-82 FDTNAL
+82 FDTDAL
-88 SNLPPRQPLDIEF
+88 NNLPAREPVDMEF
-101 KELSLTVKLGF
+101 KELSLTVNLGF
-112 NRGEKEILHNVCGK
+112 KRGDKEILHNVCGK

-188 PLLTVSENMHI
+188 PLLTVNENMHI
-199 AADLKLGENV
+199 AADLKLGTSV

-224 LGLYDHDQTLTMR
+224 LGLYNHDQTLTVR

-273 TKVLELLKRLTSQ
+273 TKVLELLKKLTSQ

-317 YQGGTQKLVPFLQS
+317 YQGSTQKLVPFLQT

-343 DYSECPIK
+343 DYI
-351 RIKKSNS
+351 
-358 EHLSPPPSL
+358 
-367 IFAVIELACGEYGY
+367 IELACGEYGF
-381 DKIDTLKRAT
+381 DKIDTLKSAT

-400 NNPGSVLRA
+400 DNPSAVMRA
-409 EALMRKHPIPKRN
+409 ETLMRKYPIPKRT
-422 KNVSLENT
+422 KARSLEDT
-430 SFTNQCSVLLR
+430 SFTNQCSVLIR
-441 RGYIKARRDTTMTHL
+441 RGYMKAKRDTTMTHL
-456 RIFVNIGLAIV
+456 RIGVNIAVAALFGA
-467 YGGMYDHAGREG
+467 MYDHTGREG

-511 MTILIKEHFNRWYS
+511 LSILIKEHFNRWYS
-525 LKAYYFALTVVDL
+525 LKAYYTAMTLVDL
-538 PITLISTFF
+538 PVSIVSCFL
-547 FTVIIYVWSYQPM
+547 FTVIVYLWSYQPM
-560 EWVRFWMFLAIS
+560 EWVRFWMFFVIS
-572 LLVVFVGQSFG
+572 LLTVFVGQSFG
-583 LIIGAWFDV
+583 LMIGAWFDV
-592 VNGTFLAPV
+592 TNGTFLAPV

-612 GVTLRDLPSYLKWG
+612 GVTLRDLPSYLQWG
-626 SHISHLR
+626 SHISYLR
-633 YGLEGYIAA
+633 YGLEGFIAA
-642 IYGLDRGVLACDE
+642 IYGMDRGVLACEE

-682 IALCLIM
+682 AALGLM
-689 FILRAGAFI
+689 I
-698 VLKAK
+698 VIFRLASYVILKAK
-703 LKSIR
+703 IKSIR

>member
-1 MLSAREQFFNGDGGG
+1 MLSAREQFFNSDGG
-16 TAGIGLGIEIGESST
+16 TAGIGLGIEVGESST

-43 VSVTKDQLNSAAT
+43 EPMTNASSWGNGGTNTATNAAPAAIATSNVTA
-56 TPTVSV
+56 TPTSSQVAAV
-62 TPKQPPLEP
+62 KQTPLEP
-71 VVEAEGEEDLH
+71 VDEGEEEVL
-82 FDTNAL
+82 FDTDAL
-88 SNLPPRQPLDIEF
+88 SNLPCRDPVDIEF

-154 TTGVDGSILL
+154 TTGVVGNILL

-176 MSCYITQDDRLQ
+176 LSCYITQDDRLQ

-343 DYSECPIK
+343 DYI
-351 RIKKSNS
+351 
-358 EHLSPPPSL
+358 
-367 IFAVIELACGEYGY
+367 IELACGEYGF
-381 DKIDTLKRAT
+381 DKVDTLKSAT

-400 NNPGSVLRA
+400 NNPGAVLRS
-409 EALMRKHPIPKRN
+409 EALMRKHPIPKRT
-422 KNVSLENT
+422 KNVSLANT
-430 SFTNQCSVLLR
+430 SFANQCSVLLR
-441 RGYIKARRDTTMTHL
+441 RGYIKARRDTTMTHM
-456 RIFVNIGLAIV
+456 RIIVNIMVAVL
-467 YGGMYDHAGREG
+467 YGAMYDHAGREG

-525 LKAYYFALTVVDL
+525 LKAFYFAMTVIDL
-538 PITLISTFF
+538 PITLLSSFIFS
-547 FTVIIYVWSYQPM
+547 VIIYLWSYQPM
-560 EWVRFWMFLAIS
+560 EWVRFWMFFSIS
-572 LLVVFVGQSFG
+572 LLIVIVGQSFG

-633 YGLEGYIAA
+633 YGLEGFIGA
-642 IYGLDRGVLACDE
+642 IYGLNRGVLECNE

-667 LEEITMRGD
+667 LEEITMSGD
-676 QFWNDV
+676 QFWKDI
-682 IALCLIM
+682 IALCVITFL
-689 FILRAGAFI
+689 LRFGAYV

-703 LKSIR
+703 IKSIR